1 MTIREAIARLLDG
14 RDLAEEEMGTVMGDV
29 MSGEATPAQIGAFL
43 VLLRRKGETVGE
55 ITGAARVM
63 REKVTPIRSARTPL
77 VDTCGTGGDA
87 SGTFNISTASALVV
101 AAAGGT
107 VAKHGNRA
115 LSGVVGGADVLEELG
130 VRIELSP
137 EAVERVLETTGFGFL
152 FAPLL
157 HGAMKHAAGPRKE
170 LGVRT
175 VFNLLGPLTN
185 PAGAP
190 HQLLGVFDER
200 WVEPI
205 ARVLGRLGSTH
216 ALVVHGEDGLDEITL
231 TGPTRTAEWR
241 DGEVVCGTI
250 RPEDFGLEPCA
261 PEALC
266 IRNAAE
272 SAARVRSALVGE
284 PGPARDV
291 VILNAGAAIYVADL
305 ASSIADGMERARET
319 IASGRAAPLL
329 EEVIKETQA

>member
-1 MTIREAIARLLDG
+1 M
-14 RDLAEEEMGTVMGDV
+14 
-29 MSGEATPAQIGAFL
+29 
-43 VLLRRKGETVGE
+43 
-55 ITGAARVM
+55 
-63 REKVTPIRSARTPL
+63 
-77 VDTCGTGGDA
+77 
-87 SGTFNISTASALVV
+87 
-101 AAAGGT
+101 
-107 VAKHGNRA
+107 GNRA

-130 VRIELSP
+130 VRIELTP

-250 RPEDFGLEPCA
+250 RPGDFGLEPCA
-261 PEALC
+261 PESLC

-305 ASSIADGMERARET
+305 APSIADGVERARET
-319 IASGRAAPLL
+319 IASGRAARLL
-329 EEVIKETQA
+329 EEVIQETQA